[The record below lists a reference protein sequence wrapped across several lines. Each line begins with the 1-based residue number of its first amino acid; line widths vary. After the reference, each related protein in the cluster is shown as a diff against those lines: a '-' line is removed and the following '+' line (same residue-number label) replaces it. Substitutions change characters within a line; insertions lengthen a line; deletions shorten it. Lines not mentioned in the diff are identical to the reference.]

1 MQKTL
6 QIVKSHAR
14 KKTSAWRAFLGK
26 YTEVH
31 VNKTYHLQFK
41 SLHCKTG
48 SLPRI
53 TLLLN
58 PCKDKRLSLKTLI
71 NQQPLHYNYHVM
83 IALEALKY
91 LTFYKPPRHIQAQ
104 HLSSFQQQQ
113 LQHTVA
119 LHLDHQWEV
128 YERERN
134 TVCDYTNAEL
144 TLEVKGEAPSALS
157 FHYLGLTTLFLVNE
171 RGTSEPFP

>member
-1 MQKTL
+1 M
-6 QIVKSHAR
+6 
-14 KKTSAWRAFLGK
+14 GK

-71 NQQPLHYNYHVM
+71 NQQPLHYDYHVM

-157 FHYLGLTTLFLVNE
+157 FQYLGLTTLFLVNE

>member
-1 MQKTL
+1 
-6 QIVKSHAR
+6 
-14 KKTSAWRAFLGK
+14 
-26 YTEVH
+26 
-31 VNKTYHLQFK
+31 
-41 SLHCKTG
+41 
-48 SLPRI
+48 
-53 TLLLN
+53 
-58 PCKDKRLSLKTLI
+58 
-71 NQQPLHYNYHVM
+71 M
-83 IALEALKY
+83 IALEALKH

-144 TLEVKGEAPSALS
+144 TLEVKGKHPPPSVFSTSALQLC
-157 FHYLGLTTLFLVNE
+157 F
-171 RGTSEPFP
+171 